1 MLYAV
6 IDIGSNAARLLLA
19 NAWEVNHESYV
30 EKASL
35 VRVPIR
41 LGSDVFTKGKI
52 GRKKRKDLI
61 NTLRAFKLLINLYK
75 PTELRVLATAAM
87 REASNSNKIL
97 KKVKEKTG
105 LEIDIISGKEEAD
118 IIRTTNTI
126 PLDNE
131 KRPIL
136 FVDVGG
142 GSTEVSLIINQ
153 KLIDLKSF
161 HVGTLRLLNGKFDP
175 NIWKEIE
182 NWLGKQQSMDLTP
195 LIVGSGG
202 NINKIN
208 KLFGDVKSKM
218 LSKEQLLHAYEE
230 MKDLSLDERMS
241 RYGFRP
247 DRADVIV
254 PAAEIYLQITRMLN
268 AQQIFVP
275 KIGLADGMVHLTP
288 SQTYARELV
297 FFLKVGLYY
306 FFQIIH
312 NCRGKTRYFMYYSS
326 AFIDNNK
333 SGVRANVQGNSGF
346 ACTHKCI
353 VGHPMPVVVSFNS
366 RHFIHWIHA

>member
-275 KIGLADGMVHLTP
+275 KIGLADGMVHLLHRKHM
-288 SQTYARELV
+288 QE
-297 FFLKVGLYY
+297 
-306 FFQIIH
+306 
-312 NCRGKTRYFMYYSS
+312 N
-326 AFIDNNK
+326 
-333 SGVRANVQGNSGF
+333 
-346 ACTHKCI
+346 
-353 VGHPMPVVVSFNS
+353 
-366 RHFIHWIHA
+366 